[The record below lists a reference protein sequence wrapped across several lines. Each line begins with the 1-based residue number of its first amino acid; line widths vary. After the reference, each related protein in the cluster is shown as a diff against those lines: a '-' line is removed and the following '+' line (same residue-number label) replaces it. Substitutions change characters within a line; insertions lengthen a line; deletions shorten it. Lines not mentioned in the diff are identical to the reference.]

1 MDNQK
6 EQKQQYLRE
15 KILDKNY
22 DAEEFMD
29 FC

>member
-15 KILDKNY
+15 KILDKSY